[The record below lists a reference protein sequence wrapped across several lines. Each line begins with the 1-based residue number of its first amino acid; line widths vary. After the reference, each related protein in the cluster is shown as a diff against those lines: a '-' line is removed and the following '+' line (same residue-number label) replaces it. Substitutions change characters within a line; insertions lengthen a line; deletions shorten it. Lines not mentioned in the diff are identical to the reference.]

1 MKNVLSMTSIVAE
14 RTMQQVLMVCI
25 LIILGA
31 FPAFAETDGAIPP
44 TVITAQDV
52 QPKRETQAGSSVDL
66 NKAYFM
72 GYVTDFKDIV
82 TSPVRWETSDWLT
95 AAVVTGIG
103 VGLYQ
108 NDTKIQK
115 WVLDHK
121 TSTTNKIGDDVTYL
135 GSGILTIPVVG
146 GLYLYG
152 HFAGDGKA
160 TETALL
166 SVESFIMTGVF
177 VQALKRTTGRH
188 RPYTGDPYN
197 TWDGP
202 TLSSSKDSFPSG
214 HASSAFAVATVI
226 AEEYDN
232 YIVPPL
238 AYTVAAITALNRV
251 SHNAHWS
258 SDIFIGSAIGYF
270 TGKAIVA
277 SHAGGRQ
284 SRVSFAP
291 MIDDAGGLGMVVTY
305 KF

>member
-1 MKNVLSMTSIVAE
+1 MRYFMPGRAIQQLLIACILMISCAHSAFADVDGATSPADSIVQDLRPE
-14 RTMQQVLMVCI
+14 R
-25 LIILGA
+25 
-31 FPAFAETDGAIPP
+31 EPP
-44 TVITAQDV
+44 I
-52 QPKRETQAGSSVDL
+52 GSSVDL
-66 NKAYFM
+66 NKAYLM
-72 GYVTDFKDIV
+72 GYGTDFKNIV
-82 TSPVRWETSDWLT
+82 TSPARWETSDWIT
-95 AAVVTGIG
+95 ATLVAGIG
-103 VGLYQ
+103 VGLYD

-115 WVLDHK
+115 WVSDHK
-121 TSTTNKIGDDVTYL
+121 TSATNKIGDDITLV
-135 GSGILTIPVVG
+135 GHGVLTIPVVG

-152 HFAGDGKA
+152 QVAGDGKA

-166 SVESFIMTGVF
+166 SVESFILTGVF
-177 VQALKRTTGRH
+177 VQVLKRTCGRH

-202 TLSSSKDSFPSG
+202 SLSSSKDSFPSG

-238 AYTVAAITALNRV
+238 AYTVATITALNRV

-277 SHAGGRQ
+277 SHAGGKQ
-284 SRVSFAP
+284 SRVSVAP